1 MKEKQVKELS
11 KPFKKNRCVQVS
23 LGVITLLALL
33 VCITAW
39 FIVLIPLL
47 VLRAIPVRGW
57 QRFFARLNVWCATYW
72 VESNRKL
79 YAILHSG
86 ARPVEFIGQ
95 ILPNRSYL
103 VLCNHQSWAD
113 VLLLFNTLNCKVPFL
128 RFFLKK
134 ELIWVPIVGVMCW
147 AMDFPFMRRYGAA
160 KLAKTPQLIASD
172 LKAVQQACE
181 KYKRDPVA
189 LVNFV
194 EGTRYTAVKAK
205 QTKTPYQHLLKPKY
219 GGLATALNAM
229 GEQFAGVIDVTMV
242 YQPGTRQIAW
252 SWLCGQQTQAQIH
265 VRVLPVPSELLAIQ
279 REDTQAKQYLKH
291 WLDQIWVEKDK
302 RIHDTLTHMNH

>member
-1 MKEKQVKELS
+1 MKEKQFKEPS
-11 KPFKKNRCVQVS
+11 KPFKKNRFVQIS

-47 VLRAIPVRGW
+47 ILRAIPVHGW
-57 QRFFARLNVWCATYW
+57 QRFFARLNVRCATYW

-79 YAILHSG
+79 YAILQSG
-86 ARPVEFIGQ
+86 TRPVEFIGQ

-103 VLCNHQSWAD
+103 VLCNHQSWVD
-113 VLLLFNTLNCKVPFL
+113 VLLLFNTLNDKAPFL

-134 ELIWVPIVGVMCW
+134 ELIWVPIVGVMCC
-147 AMDFPFMRRYGAA
+147 AMDFPFMRRYSAA
-160 KLAKTPQLIASD
+160 KLARNPQLIASD

-181 KYKRDPVA
+181 KYKCDPVA

-194 EGTRYTAVKAK
+194 EGTRYTVAKAK
-205 QTKTPYQHLLKPKY
+205 QTKTPYQYLLKPKY

-229 GEQFAGVIDVTMV
+229 GEQFAGVIDVTIV
-242 YQPGTRQIAW
+242 YQPGVRQIAW
-252 SWLCGQQTQAQIH
+252 SWLCGQQTQARIH
-265 VRVLPVPSELLAIQ
+265 VRVLPLPSELLVLQ
-279 REDTQAKQYLKH
+279 REDARAKQCLKH
-291 WLDQIWVEKDK
+291 WLDQIWIEKDK
-302 RIHDTLTHMNH
+302 RIHDTINHMNH